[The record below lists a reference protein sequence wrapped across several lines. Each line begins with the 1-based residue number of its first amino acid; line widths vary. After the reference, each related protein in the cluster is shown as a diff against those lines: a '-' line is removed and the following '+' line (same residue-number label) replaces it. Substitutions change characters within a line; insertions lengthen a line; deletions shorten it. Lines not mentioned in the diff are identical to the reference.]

1 MEISVLRKM
10 EYEGNFIYIMQ
21 FDLCFQYLFCWKN
34 EIYEKHIRLSPEWWR
49 VAMWTIG
56 FLRSPYTRAMIEQ
69 GEEIV
74 LSGAMKSIEALKE
87 KAV

>member
-1 MEISVLRKM
+1 
-10 EYEGNFIYIMQ
+10 
-21 FDLCFQYLFCWKN
+21 
-34 EIYEKHIRLSPEWWR
+34 
-49 VAMWTIG
+49 MWTIG
-56 FLRSPYTRAMIEQ
+56 LLRSPYTRAMIEQ